1 MVFLHPSIFCFF
13 PRSRLNIFKGK
24 RMIEIVLKPRD
35 CGAGDC
41 GIGNNAWDKTAVR
54 LRETNEVSIKLHRD
68 LRPRPTGSFCSQRSW
83 ALGHILADCGQEC
96 FNCWKWFILFLWP
109 PHQLCLVLF
118 KWSQLAWFFLIYLI
132 FLRETNHVC
141 FWFVLLLIII
151 HLKVYKAGWHV
162 WFKIMITHPKFSQM
176 ERVPPCK
183 GLHTDCSSFFGQE
196 ISQIP

>member
-1 MVFLHPSIFCFF
+1 MVFLRPSIFCFF

-41 GIGNNAWDKTAVR
+41 GIGNNGWDKTAVR

-118 KWSQLAWFFLIYLI
+118 KWSQLAWIFFHLFNFFKGDKSCLFLVCIVINIYPFESLQGRLTCLI
-132 FLRETNHVC
+132 
-141 FWFVLLLIII
+141 
-151 HLKVYKAGWHV
+151 
-162 WFKIMITHPKFSQM
+162 
-176 ERVPPCK
+176 
-183 GLHTDCSSFFGQE
+183 
-196 ISQIP
+196 